1 MIKKINELNL
11 KTLSQNNFFLFH
23 GENEGFKN
31 QIIDEFIKKRKILN
45 YEEKDIINNEINF
58 FESILT
64 KSLFDDQKII
74 LIKRTTD
81 KILKTIEKLKNYKIE
96 DIIILNSKYLEKK
109 SKLRNFFEKEKNF
122 ICTAFFPDNEQTLFR
137 LACDILNKKKISIS
151 PSDINLIIS
160 KCNGDRENLLEEL
173 VKIESY
179 SKNGKKINTEI
190 LKKLINLAENYDISE
205 LVENCLAKNK
215 KKILII
221 LNENNYSS
229 DDSILILRSFLN
241 KSKKV
246 LKLSLEYEQNK
257 NIDLTISNA
266 KPPIFW
272 KNKEITKQQIY
283 KWKPNDIKKLI
294 FKINEIE
301 LLVKKNIINSTSLIT
316 NLLLEQCSIDINN

>member
-45 YEEKDIINNEINF
+45 YEEKDILDNEINF

-173 VKIESY
+173 IKIESY
-179 SKNGKKINTEI
+179 SKNGKKIDTEI

-257 NIDLTISNA
+257 NIDLTITNA

>member
-1 MIKKINELNL
+1 MIKKIKKLNL

-45 YEEKDIINNEINF
+45 YEEKDILDNEINF

-137 LACDILNKKKISIS
+137 LAYDILNKKKISIS

-160 KCNGDRENLLEEL
+160 KCNGDRENLLKEL

-179 SKNGKKINTEI
+179 SKNGKKINTKI
-190 LKKLINLAENYDISE
+190 LKKLINLAENYDVSE

-229 DDSILILRSFLN
+229 DDSILIIMSFLI
-241 KSKKV
+241 KSKKF
-246 LKLSLEYEQNK
+246 LKLS
-257 NIDLTISNA
+257 
-266 KPPIFW
+266 
-272 KNKEITKQQIY
+272 
-283 KWKPNDIKKLI
+283 
-294 FKINEIE
+294 
-301 LLVKKNIINSTSLIT
+301 
-316 NLLLEQCSIDINN
+316 

>member
-1 MIKKINELNL
+1 ML
-11 KTLSQNNFFLFH
+11 K
-23 GENEGFKN
+23 
-31 QIIDEFIKKRKILN
+31 
-45 YEEKDIINNEINF
+45 
-58 FESILT
+58 
-64 KSLFDDQKII
+64 
-74 LIKRTTD
+74 
-81 KILKTIEKLKNYKIE
+81 
-96 DIIILNSKYLEKK
+96 
-109 SKLRNFFEKEKNF
+109 
-122 ICTAFFPDNEQTLFR
+122 
-137 LACDILNKKKISIS
+137 
-151 PSDINLIIS
+151 
-160 KCNGDRENLLEEL
+160 EL

-179 SKNGKKINTEI
+179 SKNGKINTKI
-190 LKKLINLAENYDISE
+190 LKKLINLAENYDVSE

-257 NIDLTISNA
+257 NIDLTITNA

-301 LLVKKNIINSTSLIT
+301 LLVKKNIINSKSLIT
-316 NLLLEQCSIDINN
+316 NLILEQCSIDINN